1 LPTVETVACEVFLE
15 SEEKGLHEENILKEA
30 SKTNGLATE
39 TIFRYLASRDTTHS
53 YQIDVPPIIIFLI
66 AF

>member
-1 LPTVETVACEVFLE
+1 MIACDVFLE
-15 SEEKGLHEENILKEA
+15 SEEKGSPVEYILKEA